1 VPETVLPW
9 QGSMRPSVDS
19 VAGPSLALLALSAAL
34 GCRAAPVDQQPS
46 ALPEPAAPRASAASS
61 AVAPPDAAPALAP
74 LEGTLVSLPV
84 AGFRDAIVSVPT
96 GATEPR
102 PVVVALHGNFDRP
115 EWQCEVWRE
124 IIDAHAF
131 VLCPRGIRR
140 TDVPKSWDRWE
151 YGALATVRQELAAGL
166 AALEARFA
174 GYVAE
179 GPIVFTGFSLGAIL
193 GRPIVR
199 DDPARFPRVVFTEGG
214 GDGWNFQRFQ
224 ERGGLRVIFACAQ
237 AGCPQNRRA
246 VARQAERF
254 GVEVRVADGG
264 NVGHTYDGPVARA
277 IKADWA
283 WLVEGD
289 PRWTRPGAR

>member
-1 VPETVLPW
+1 
-9 QGSMRPSVDS
+9 VDE
-19 VAGPSLALLALSAAL
+19 
-34 GCRAAPVDQQPS
+34 QPS
-46 ALPEPAAPRASAASS
+46 ASREPAAPTASS
-61 AVAPPDAAPALAP
+61 VVALVDAAPRLAP
-74 LEGTLVSLPV
+74 LEATLVSLAV
-84 AGFRDAIVSVPT
+84 AGFRDATVSVPT

-115 EWQCEVWRE
+115 EWQCEVMRE
-124 IIDAHAF
+124 ITDAYAF
-131 VLCPRGIRR
+131 ILCPRGIRR

-151 YGALATVRQELAAGL
+151 YGALQQLKRELEAGL
-166 AALEARFA
+166 KSLEARFA

-179 GPIVFTGFSLGAIL
+179 GSIVFTGFSLGAIL

-199 DDPARFPRVVFTEGG
+199 DDPARFSRVVFTEGG
-214 GDGWNFQRFQ
+214 NEGWNFQEFK

-237 AGCPQNRRA
+237 AGCPRNRRA
-246 VARQAERF
+246 LARQAERL

-277 IKADWA
+277 IKAEWA

-289 PRWTRPGAR
+289 ARWARTSAH

>member
-1 VPETVLPW
+1 
-9 QGSMRPSVDS
+9 MHFAVDS
-19 VAGPSLALLALSAAL
+19 RARASLTLLALSATL

-46 ALPEPAAPRASAASS
+46 ALPEPAAPSASTASS
-61 AVAPPDAAPALAP
+61 ATVLADAGPTLAP
-74 LEGTLVSLPV
+74 LEGTLAALSVT
-84 AGFRDAIVSVPT
+84 GFRDAIVSVPT
-96 GATEPR
+96 SATEPR

-115 EWQCEVWRE
+115 EWQCEVMRQ
-124 IIDAHAF
+124 ITDAYAF

-151 YGALATVRQELAAGL
+151 YGGLPAVKQELAAGL
-166 AALEARFA
+166 AALGERFA

-214 GDGWNFQRFQ
+214 SDGWNFQRFKA
-224 ERGGLRVIFACAQ
+224 GGGQRVLFACAQ

-264 NVGHTYDGPVARA
+264 NIGHTYDGPVARA
-277 IKADWA
+277 IKAEWG

-289 PRWTRPGAR
+289 ARWSRPGPR

>member
-1 VPETVLPW
+1 MLPW
-9 QGSMRPSVDS
+9 QGSMRRLVNS
-19 VAGPSLALLALSAAL
+19 VAGLSLAL

-46 ALPEPAAPRASAASS
+46 ALPEPATPQASTAPSAA
-61 AVAPPDAAPALAP
+61 AFLDAGPSLAP

-84 AGFRDAIVSVPT
+84 AGFRDAIVSVPP
-96 GATEPR
+96 GATEAR

-115 EWQCEVWRE
+115 EWQCEVMRE
-124 IIDAHAF
+124 ITDAHAF

-151 YGALATVRQELAAGL
+151 YGALQTVRQELASGL
-166 AALEARFA
+166 AALGARFA

-179 GPIVFTGFSLGAIL
+179 GSLVFTGFSLGAIL

-214 GDGWNFQRFQ
+214 SDGWNFQRFK
-224 ERGGLRVIFACAQ
+224 EHGGLRIIFACAQ

-246 VARQAERF
+246 IARQAERF

-277 IKADWA
+277 IKAEWP

-289 PRWTRPGAR
+289 SRWTRQGAR

>member
-1 VPETVLPW
+1 
-9 QGSMRPSVDS
+9 MRPSL
-19 VAGPSLALLALSAAL
+19 AMLALPAAL
-34 GCRAAPVDQQPS
+34 GCRAAPVDQRPS
-46 ALPEPAAPRASAASS
+46 APPEAAVQREYTAPS
-61 AVAPPDAAPALAP
+61 AVALPDAAPALAP
-74 LEGTLVSLPV
+74 LEGTLVPLAV
-84 AGFRDAIVSVPT
+84 TGFRDATVSVPT

-115 EWQCEVWRE
+115 EWQCEVMRE
-124 IIDAHAF
+124 ITDAYAF

-151 YGALATVRQELAAGL
+151 YGALGTVKQELAAGL
-166 AALEARFA
+166 AAVEARFA

-214 GDGWNFQRFQ
+214 ADGWDFQRFKAG
-224 ERGGLRVIFACAQ
+224 GGLRVIFACAQ
-237 AGCPQNRRA
+237 AGCPRNRRA
-246 VARQAERF
+246 VARQAERS

-264 NVGHTYDGPVARA
+264 NVGHPYDGPVARA
-277 IKADWA
+277 IKAEWA

-289 PRWTRPGAR
+289 ARWARPSAR

>member
-1 VPETVLPW
+1 MLPSR
-9 QGSMRPSVDS
+9 GSMRRLVHS
-19 VAGPSLALLALSAAL
+19 VAGLSLAL

-46 ALPEPAAPRASAASS
+46 ALPEPAAPQASTAASAVPLA
-61 AVAPPDAAPALAP
+61 DAAPALAP
-74 LEGTLVSLPV
+74 LEETLLSLAV

-115 EWQCEVWRE
+115 EWQCEVMRE
-124 IIDAHAF
+124 ISDAYAF

-151 YGALATVRQELAAGL
+151 YGALQTVKQELAAGL
-166 AALEARFA
+166 AALGERFA

-179 GPIVFTGFSLGAIL
+179 GPVVFTGFSLGAIL

-214 GDGWNFQRFQ
+214 SDGWDFQRFKQ
-224 ERGGLRVIFACAQ
+224 GGGLRVLFACAQ

-264 NVGHTYDGPVARA
+264 NAGHTYDGPVARA
-277 IKADWA
+277 IKAEWA

-289 PRWTRPGAR
+289 ARWTRQGAR